1 MSNRHDKPKMSAAD
15 LVKKMRDEKGI
26 TFNLVSETEAER
38 YLSDINN
45 YFRTASYRKNYQK
58 YQRGANPGKYID
70 LDFGYLR
77 ELSTIDWS
85 LRRCINEMCLDIE
98 HDLKVRLLKDIED
111 DPNEDGYQIVEDFID
126 QNPYLIGKLAPT
138 SVSVYTGSLM
148 RKYLTLS
155 RANSSSGGSVTR
167 ITAYHDCPVWAFVEF
182 ITFGDFVRLYEFY
195 YSKGSIKR
203 LSTSVM
209 NSVKSLRNACAHNN
223 CILSVLGNRT
233 SFAPSEISRMV
244 SGISS
249 ITPSQRR
256 KRLTSRPVME
266 LLCVL
271 YAYKFATSNND
282 GHESLGKLISLF
294 QNRMIVHKDYFQ
306 NNPQLKG
313 YYAFIS
319 AIIEY
324 MFPTEF
330 SASTSFAKQGKRSV
344 REIIRS
350 AIKEIFS

>member
-1 MSNRHDKPKMSAAD
+1 MSNKQDKPKMSAAD

-26 TFNLVSETEAER
+26 TFNLVSEAEAER
-38 YLSDINN
+38 YLSEINN

-58 YQRGANPGKYID
+58 YQRGATTGRYID
-70 LDFGYLR
+70 LDFGHLR
-77 ELSTIDWS
+77 ELSAIDWS

-98 HDLKVRLLKDIED
+98 HDLKVRLLKDIEN
-111 DPNEDGYQIVEDFID
+111 DPNEDGYQIVEDFIA

-138 SVSVYTGSLM
+138 SVSTYTGSLM

-155 RANSSSGGSVTR
+155 RAKSSSGGSVTR
-167 ITAYHDCPVWAFVEF
+167 ITSYSDCPVWAFVEF

-195 YSKGSIKR
+195 YSKISAKR

-244 SGISS
+244 SGINS

-271 YAYKFATSNND
+271 YAYKYATSNNE
-282 GHESLGKLISLF
+282 GHESLGRLISLF
-294 QNRMIVHKDYFQ
+294 RQRMIVHGDYFQ
-306 NNPQLKG
+306 SNHQLNG
-313 YYAFIS
+313 YYEFVCE
-319 AIIEY
+319 IIKH

-330 SASTSFAKQGKRSV
+330 ATSALPVRQGKRTAGD
-344 REIIRS
+344 IILS